1 MRKSCRPLSKR
12 WITFYNT
19 KRERH
24 CGNKLRLL
32 VTVDRHHHVFS
43 NGSMIAVQKDPSWD
57 MCMLWI
63 SVYHDSDESSRLTTL
78 GTLLVSTPLPI
89 RTQ

>member
-1 MRKSCRPLSKR
+1 M
-12 WITFYNT
+12 F
-19 KRERH
+19 
-24 CGNKLRLL
+24 
-32 VTVDRHHHVFS
+32 FS

-78 GTLLVSTPLPI
+78 GTLLVSTADRFTNKDAIKDMLSI
-89 RTQ
+89 LIIIIASL